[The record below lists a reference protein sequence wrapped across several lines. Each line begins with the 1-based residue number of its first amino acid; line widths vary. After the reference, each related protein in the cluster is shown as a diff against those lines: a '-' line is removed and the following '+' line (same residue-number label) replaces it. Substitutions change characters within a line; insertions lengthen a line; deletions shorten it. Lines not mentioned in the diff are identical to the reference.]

1 MARRRFRGSTRKGS
15 RLPVRW
21 TGDLLLAEDT
31 VAAAATDANAI
42 VVPADY
48 EQSTTMEQSGV
59 TLLRIRGTVLLR
71 ATVTGALAYMAIF
84 AVHEN
89 APINN
94 PNTLAGFIDSN
105 CLWRSVTMVPTDT
118 VHRLEL
124 DVKAQRRLQDDQ
136 LVFAIS
142 AVAQTVTYSFGL
154 RCLLRGG

>member
-1 MARRRFRGSTRKGS
+1 M
-15 RLPVRW
+15 
-21 TGDLLLAEDT
+21 LAEDT
-31 VAAAATDANAI
+31 VAAGATDANAI
-42 VVPADY
+42 VVPPDY

-71 ATVTGALAYMAIF
+71 ATVVGALAYMAIYS
-84 AVHEN
+84 VHEN
-89 APINN
+89 APVNN

-105 CLWRSVTMVPTDT
+105 CLWRSLVMVPID
-118 VHRLEL
+118 RPMRIEL